1 MTPPHLEVLAALAE
15 PTRWQLLDQLAA
27 QQEATATVLAEGL
40 PISRQAVVKHLA
52 VLERAGLVTGHRA
65 GREMRYAVRAR
76 RLDETARWMAAA
88 ARRWDDRLARIKE
101 LAESEDSPERRESPS
116 FGRGI
121 A

>member
-1 MTPPHLEVLAALAE
+1 MIEVLAALAE

-27 QQEATATVLAEGL
+27 QKEATATRLAEGL
-40 PISRQAVVKHLA
+40 PVSRQAVVKHLA
-52 VLERAGLVTGHRA
+52 VLERAGLVAGHRS
-65 GREMRYAVRAR
+65 GREMRYVVRAK

-101 LAESEDSPERRESPS
+101 LAETDSPERRESPS
-116 FGRGI
+116 FGSGI